1 MHTEF
6 KTMRSSVSHLAE
18 LKAFEKRIAAM
29 EARQDAAM
37 ENLSSRLNDTAAAME
52 VLQGAAVQNLSFRLD
67 QTAAAMEVR
76 QDAAAENLSS
86 RLNHTAARQAAIE
99 ARQDAVMANF
109 SSSLNET
116 AAVMETCLAAIENL
130 SSRLNDT
137 VTDFCRT
144 RRMGMSTGDIPD
156 SSFTASSYYDHRFVP
171 ANARFGII
179 RSWIPRTVTAE
190 VEWLKIDLGQE
201 TLVYGVITQGRPD
214 YSQWT
219 QSYRLSFSMDG
230 ETWTTYADTD
240 GSDKVFQGNYDRS
253 SPVYNFLDS
262 PLTTRHVQFHPRT
275 YTSRPAVRMEV
286 LGCPTE
292 LL

>member
-1 MHTEF
+1 MSRFPLFPAVVLVLLLSTRQWSDPQAAVQAAVQAVPYGPYPQADQANQSAPYISSENPQLQEMAGMIEAMHSEF
-6 KTMRSSVSHLAE
+6 KRIRSSVSHLAE

-29 EARQDAAM
+29 EARQDAAI
-37 ENLSSRLNDTAAAME
+37 ENLSSRLNDTAAAMG
-52 VLQGAAVQNLSFRLD
+52 VLQGAAVQNLYSRLD

-137 VTDFCRT
+137 VVDFCRT

-171 ANARFGII
+171 ANARFGIT
-179 RSWIPRTVTAE
+179 RSWIPRTLTAE
-190 VEWLKIDLGQE
+190 VEWLKVG
-201 TLVYGVITQGRPD
+201 
-214 YSQWT
+214 
-219 QSYRLSFSMDG
+219 LS
-230 ETWTTYADTD
+230 
-240 GSDKVFQGNYDRS
+240 
-253 SPVYNFLDS
+253 
-262 PLTTRHVQFHPRT
+262 
-275 YTSRPAVRMEV
+275 
-286 LGCPTE
+286 C
-292 LL
+292 